1 MNNVKSAVK
10 QPWFIRRI
18 TYLITSL
25 LLLVLAAFGV
35 INVEQSDQFLD
46 IVMQVVLPVVSAA
59 TTGMAATK
67 ATETADLPKGH
78 VDINDRLKV
87 IENAIASPAT
97 TPAEDLEDDEPVEK
111 YTSVYDPEG

>member
-1 MNNVKSAVK
+1 MNNAKNAVR

-18 TYLITSL
+18 IYLITSI
-25 LLLVLAAFGV
+25 LLLVLAAFGIITV
-35 INVEQSDQFLD
+35 DQSDQFLD
-46 IVMQVVLPVVSAA
+46 IVMQVALPVASASI
-59 TTGMAATK
+59 TGMAATK

-78 VDINDRLKV
+78 VNINDRLKV

-97 TPAEDLEDDEPVEK
+97 TPAEDLEEDTTVEK